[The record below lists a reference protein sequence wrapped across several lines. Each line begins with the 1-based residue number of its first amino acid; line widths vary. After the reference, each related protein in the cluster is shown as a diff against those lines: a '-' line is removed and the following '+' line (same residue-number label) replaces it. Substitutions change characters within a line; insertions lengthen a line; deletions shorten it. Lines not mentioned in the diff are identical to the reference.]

1 MSKQTKQNY
10 EFSKR
15 TSQWVLNN
23 LWKKDL
29 LELQKHLQQI
39 NLIAKNSG
47 VWDCQRTGFFKQTME
62 FEKQVQKAIEE
73 NKYETFVFGRL
84 KKGK

>member
-10 EFSKR
+10 EFSRR

>member
-1 MSKQTKQNY
+1 MAKRTKQNY
-10 EFSKR
+10 EFSRR

-47 VWDCQRTGFFKQTME
+47 IWDCQRTGFFKQTME
-62 FEKQVQKAIEE
+62 FEKQVQKAIKE
-73 NKYETFVFGRL
+73 NKYETFVFERL

>member
-10 EFSKR
+10 EFSRR

-47 VWDCQRTGFFKQTME
+47 VWDYQRTGFFKQTME

>member
-10 EFSKR
+10 EFSRR
-15 TSQWVLNN
+15 TSQWVLNH
-23 LWKKDL
+23 LWQKDL

>member
-10 EFSKR
+10 EFSRR
-15 TSQWVLNN
+15 TSQWVLNH
-23 LWKKDL
+23 LWQKDL

-73 NKYETFVFGRL
+73 NKCETFVFGRL

>member
-10 EFSKR
+10 EFSRR
-15 TSQWVLNN
+15 TSQWILNN

>member
-1 MSKQTKQNY
+1 MAKQTKQNY
-10 EFSKR
+10 EFSRR

-23 LWKKDL
+23 LLKKDL

-62 FEKQVQKAIEE
+62 FEQQVQKAIEE
-73 NKYETFVFGRL
+73 NKYETKVL
-84 KKGK
+84 KQFKNK

>member
-1 MSKQTKQNY
+1 MAKRAKQNY
-10 EFSKR
+10 EFSRR
-15 TSQWVLNN
+15 TSQWVLNS

-47 VWDCQRTGFFKQTME
+47 IWDCQRTGFFKQTME
-62 FEKQVQKAIEE
+62 FEKKVQKAIKE
-73 NKYETFVFGRL
+73 NKYETFVLGRL